1 MNESHISSVSRIHAR
16 MKVDNHA
23 RKHLRLLLLH
33 QIGSKGHKD
42 TLVVER
48 ALLENGKW
56 QMANWTGID
65 VPAGL
70 WFRKCQMAN
79 ETGIYVAA
87 GLWFRKWQMANLRGI
102 YVPAG
107 LWFRKWQMANLRGI
121 DVPAGLW
128 YGGRSLQQHGTLPTW
143 QGGEEDYVRS
153 HIWDLSSLVIY
164 LVRCQTCFQDLKVD
178 MNDQQRLERKSKAT
192 PALMCSSFS
201 ICRRRC
207 EMWDVPKTGCIVI
220 VPDDAV

>member
-1 MNESHISSVSRIHAR
+1 MP
-16 MKVDNHA
+16 
-23 RKHLRLLLLH
+23 
-33 QIGSKGHKD
+33 
-42 TLVVER
+42 
-48 ALLENGKW
+48 NGKW
-56 QMANWTGID
+56 NWHLRCCRALVSKMANGKSKRHLRSCRAL
-65 VPAGL
+65 VS
-70 WFRKCQMAN
+70 KMAN
-79 ETGIYVAA
+79 GKFKRHWRSCRALVS
-87 GLWFRKWQMANLRGI
+87 KMANGKFKRRWRSCRAL
-102 YVPAG
+102 V
-107 LWFRKWQMANLRGI
+107 LKWQMANLRGI

-192 PALMCSSFS
+192 PALRCSSFS